1 MERQEYIHELMI
13 KFAAG
18 TCTEQELQNL
28 LNHFRENED
37 NPDIIIPDY
46 NKIEHLF
53 PEESL
58 GEEASRRIFLEIKKN
73 IKHKQKRLR
82 LKKYYRVAALIAL
95 LLSVGIVLRVLLNK
109 PDLEAFD
116 PHSEHITLV
125 NEKGEVQII
134 DPEAVKIINTTA
146 GTADQNRTT
155 MVFSGS
161 SDDTKLVYNTIR
173 VPYGKTFRIVLSDGT
188 AVDLNAGTSVTFPVN
203 FIESEPNRNVTMV
216 GEAFF
221 DVTKDVKHPF
231 VVHTDEMDVKV
242 LGTAFN
248 VSNYPESK
256 TSDVVLV
263 RGAVTLTG
271 KYDKE
276 SSIFNSVNLSP
287 GEKGS
292 FHKENRQM
300 EKQKVISGIYT
311 AWIKGE
317 LVFRDTSFEN
327 ILIMLERKF
336 NVKIINHNKEIA
348 KEVFDASFKEDK
360 IEVILNYFKS
370 TYGITYIRDK
380 NNIIIN

>member
-1 MERQEYIHELMI
+1 
-13 KFAAG
+13 
-18 TCTEQELQNL
+18 
-28 LNHFRENED
+28 
-37 NPDIIIPDY
+37 
-46 NKIEHLF
+46 
-53 PEESL
+53 
-58 GEEASRRIFLEIKKN
+58 
-73 IKHKQKRLR
+73 
-82 LKKYYRVAALIAL
+82 
-95 LLSVGIVLRVLLNK
+95 
-109 PDLEAFD
+109 
-116 PHSEHITLV
+116 
-125 NEKGEVQII
+125 
-134 DPEAVKIINTTA
+134 
-146 GTADQNRTT
+146 
-155 MVFSGS
+155 
-161 SDDTKLVYNTIR
+161 
-173 VPYGKTFRIVLSDGT
+173 
-188 AVDLNAGTSVTFPVN
+188 
-203 FIESEPNRNVTMV
+203 MV

-221 DVTKDVKHPF
+221 DVAKDVKHPF
-231 VVHTDEMDVKV
+231 VVHTGEVDVHV

-256 TSDVVLV
+256 TSDIVLV
-263 RGAVTLTG
+263 KGAVTLTG

-276 SSIFNSVNLSP
+276 SPIFNSVNLSP

-292 FHKENRQM
+292 FHKENGQM